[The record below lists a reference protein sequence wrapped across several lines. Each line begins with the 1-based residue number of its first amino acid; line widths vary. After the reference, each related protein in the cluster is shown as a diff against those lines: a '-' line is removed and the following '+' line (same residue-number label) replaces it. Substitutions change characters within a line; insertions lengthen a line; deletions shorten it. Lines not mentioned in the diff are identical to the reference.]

1 MENEIINRL
10 DAYKDH
16 KGLNDH
22 QITVQCGLSI
32 GVIGNARKSGK
43 GMSSPNVEKIL
54 LTYKDLNARW
64 LLTGEGEMLDT
75 ETVKPSSNEN
85 QFLKKQNKELIEKIE
100 KLSRELGDKE
110 RQLMELRKERAQYL
124 IAAESSEADKYG
136 LHKSKDISSKEE

>member
-1 MENEIINRL
+1 MYYRCKYIVYSL
-10 DAYKDH
+10 YMQAK
-16 KGLNDH
+16 
-22 QITVQCGLSI
+22 C
-32 GVIGNARKSGK
+32 RK
-43 GMSSPNVEKIL
+43 
-54 LTYKDLNARW
+54 
-64 LLTGEGEMLDT
+64 
-75 ETVKPSSNEN
+75 EN